1 MSFDRPQGLWLLA
14 LALPIVIL
22 HFYRGR
28 VRRIPVPAL
37 LFWEQVLVQE
47 ERRTALRR
55 LRHVASLLLSL
66 AALVLLTAAAA
77 APRLAP
83 PRRWAVLLDT
93 SPSMSALEADGRS
106 RLALALDLARD
117 FLRTRG
123 AGDQV
128 AVHGS
133 DGPAV
138 PFTADLDG
146 LAARLDVPPPAR
158 GGALEERI
166 RAALGAGPDVVAVV
180 FSDRPPEASDRVIPV
195 RVGGPRDNAGWVR
208 GLSVRRPGEKRV
220 SLELEM
226 AVFAEAPAPREEV
239 LRFAGREF
247 ARRPAAPGRRE
258 WILDPVAHPGAR
270 LEDGGLVEVALEP
283 PDAFPADD
291 TARFVVPPVTPPP
304 VIVFH
309 PDKPD
314 ELLMHA
320 LTTLRAGGLLG
331 EVSAA
336 PVSRLG
342 ELRGRLGEGLFVI
355 FDRTAPPEAPLRA
368 GILVLGAPGPGGVET
383 PSVVDWDR
391 DAPPVRGADFGGL
404 LLRRSRILPG
414 TPLLR
419 AIEGPV
425 AVWSAQGGRA
435 RVELGFALGDSDLAV
450 RPAFL
455 ALLFSTAEW
464 AAWRGL
470 RAFPPQA
477 EAGAR
482 LRAEAPL
489 WIETGELRVEQGR
502 RAERVAVRGAR
513 ADGAPVLAP
522 GFAVVRAAG
531 REEWIAANLF
541 DARESDLRDVS
552 TASSAPPPPAPW
564 SARIPITAPA
574 LLLVVVLVLV
584 EAWLFWQGRI

>member
-14 LALPIVIL
+14 LALPIVVF

-47 ERRTALRR
+47 ERRTALHR

-93 SPSMSALEADGRS
+93 SPSMGALEADGRS

-138 PFTADLDG
+138 PFTADLQG
-146 LAARLDVPPPAR
+146 LAAKLGVPPPAR
-158 GGALEERI
+158 GAALEERI

-180 FSDRPPEASDRVIPV
+180 FSDRPPEPSDRVIPV
-195 RVGGPRDNAGWVR
+195 RVGTPRDNAGWVR

-226 AVFAEAPAPREEV
+226 AVFAEAPAAREEV
-239 LRFAGREF
+239 LRFAGREL

-258 WILDPVAHPGAR
+258 WLLDPVAHPGSR
-270 LEDGGLVEVALEP
+270 LEEGGLVEVALEP
-283 PDAFPADD
+283 PDAFPVDD
-291 TARFVVPPVTPPP
+291 TARFVVPPVSPPP
-304 VIVFH
+304 VLVFH

-320 LTTLRAGGLLG
+320 LTTLRAGGLVG

-336 PVSRLG
+336 PASRLA
-342 ELRGRLGEGLFVI
+342 ELRGRLGEGLFVV
-355 FDRTAPPEAPLRA
+355 FDRTAPPEPPLQA
-368 GILVLGAPGPGGVET
+368 GILVLGAPGPGLVET

-391 DAPPVRGADFGGL
+391 DAPPARGADFGGL
-404 LLRRSRILPG
+404 LLRRSRILAG

-435 RVELGFALGDSDLAV
+435 RVELGFALADSDLAV

-455 ALLFSTAEW
+455 ALLFGTAEW

-477 EAGAR
+477 EAGAP
-482 LRAEAPL
+482 LRADAPL

-502 RAERVAVRGAR
+502 RVERVAVRGAR
-513 ADGAPVLAP
+513 ADGAPLLAP
-522 GFAVVRAAG
+522 GFAVARAAG

-541 DARESDLRDVS
+541 DARESDLQGTS
-552 TASSAPPPPAPW
+552 TASAAPPPPAPW
-564 SARIPITAPA
+564 SARIPIATPA